1 MRDSNSNLT
10 EQVSKTEQTKDALQ
24 KLCGALRAQILLTK
38 EEGEL
43 KVRTHS
49 N

>member
-1 MRDSNSNLT
+1 LT

-24 KLCGALRAQILLTK
+24 KLCGALRTQILLTK

-43 KVRTHS
+43 KVRKKS
-49 N
+49 SSSI